1 MQEFLN
7 LIIDT
12 LKNEEQIIDEMSITT
27 KYKQTEDF

>member
-12 LKNEEQIIDEMSITT
+12 LKNEESIIDEQSITQQ
-27 KYKQTEDF
+27 YQ

>member
-12 LKNEEQIIDEMSITT
+12 IKNEEMIIDEMSILG
-27 KYKQTEDF
+27 YYE